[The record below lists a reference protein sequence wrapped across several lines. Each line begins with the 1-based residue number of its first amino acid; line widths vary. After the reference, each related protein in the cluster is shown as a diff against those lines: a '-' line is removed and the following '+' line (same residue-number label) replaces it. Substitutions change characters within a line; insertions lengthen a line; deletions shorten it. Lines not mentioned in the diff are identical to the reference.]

1 MKRIR
6 LLLVDDQSLFREA
19 LRTLLSLQA
28 DFEIVAE
35 AGDGEQAI
43 AAVARHRPDVVLMDL
58 RMPVMGGLEATRR
71 IMAGASSSTGAA
83 PRIMVLTTF
92 DEDNEVFEALR
103 AGAIGYLLKA
113 SNAEKLCGAIRAAAQ
128 GSSALE
134 PAIAA
139 KLMAGIDRAGPVARD
154 ARRAA
159 DSVGLAEP
167 LSARELDV
175 LRFLTEGCSN
185 KEIGARLK
193 ISEGTVKNHMTN
205 VLGKL
210 GVLDRTQA
218 ALKARELGLS

>member
-58 RMPVMGGLEATRR
+58 RMPVMGGVEATRR

-128 GSSALE
+128 GSSVLE

-218 ALKARELGLS
+218 ALKARELGLI